1 MSWRAGLERSAT
13 GVAVL
18 MLALAAYLFY
28 ENRTVQGVCGVLIF
42 LIASLAAFLTAVTH
56 SFTGDCPV
64 CGTRQRHL
72 GGIHRCNHC
81 LDYGEVV
88 KGEYHELEADRVHT
102 TPVFAARVN
111 EQCFMPK
118 LCSACG
124 SPSTRIQRLRII
136 RKEFA
141 FDLDVPHCDLHTGGA
156 NLWTEQVKTENI
168 WNEIPVVKVASY
180 RFYCEYLRQ
189 NKLG

>member
-1 MSWRAGLERSAT
+1 
-13 GVAVL
+13 
-18 MLALAAYLFY
+18 
-28 ENRTVQGVCGVLIF
+28 
-42 LIASLAAFLTAVTH
+42 
-56 SFTGDCPV
+56 
-64 CGTRQRHL
+64 
-72 GGIHRCNHC
+72 
-81 LDYGEVV
+81 V